1 MENEFGD
8 VNEDGLEV
16 DEVRNNSS
24 LHLGVGAGA
33 KQEVER
39 WLEEAD
45 LPRAWEERKR
55 NTKKG
60 FRLSLWLLQRF
71 CREAA
76 RHFCSWLRE
85 EERVKASNERVLG
98 QFPQSQGGISA
109 LQPLTLFGQDQG
121 SVEANAPCFGTGHL
135 SCSSAIPIW
144 CVFLCLT
151 PAFSDL
157 MTLSS

>member
-16 DEVRNNSS
+16 DKVRNNSS

-45 LPRAWEERKR
+45 LPRAWEEKKG

-98 QFPQSQGGISA
+98 
-109 LQPLTLFGQDQG
+109 
-121 SVEANAPCFGTGHL
+121 
-135 SCSSAIPIW
+135 
-144 CVFLCLT
+144 
-151 PAFSDL
+151 
-157 MTLSS
+157 